1 MKKNKNIEMRICELL
16 GVKVFRKMAFG
27 LCDILAF
34 PLTIRMSK
42 EERHDFLYNSASNY
56 NLGKVKSLEDVKKFK
71 KQLFINSGIHVW
83 GLSVCLPNFLK
94 VIGGT
99 ASLST
104 AIINLTCIGI
114 NLYCIMLQRY
124 NGIRINQLIEKM
136 TPRYESQ
143 KDAIKEELR
152 KEDSLLLKHTYKIVD
167 KKERETS
174 ITFEDLIA
182 NANIEQLKQ
191 YREYLAHFQSI
202 NQSIQEN
209 DIYSAEHQVVVSM
222 PMEKHKTLKLEL
234 KPNKHNNG
242 AIN

>member
-1 MKKNKNIEMRICELL
+1 MKKNKNIEMRIYELL
-16 GVKVFRKMAFG
+16 GVKVFRKMVFG
-27 LCDILAF
+27 FRDILAF
-34 PLTIRMSK
+34 LLTIRMSK
-42 EERHDFLYNSASNY
+42 EERYNFLYNRASNY

-83 GLSVCLPNFLK
+83 ALSVCLPNFLK

-136 TPRYESQ
+136 TPRYERQ
-143 KDAIKEELR
+143 KDAMKEELR
-152 KEDSLLLKHTYKIVD
+152 KDDSLLLEHTYKIVD

-191 YREYLAHFQSI
+191 YLEYLAHFQSI
-202 NQSIQEN
+202 NQSTQEN
-209 DIYSAEHQVVVSM
+209 DISAEHQVVVSM
-222 PMEKHKTLKLEL
+222 PMEKHKILKLEL

>member
-1 MKKNKNIEMRICELL
+1 MKKNKNIEMRIYELF

-27 LCDILAF
+27 LRDILVF

-42 EERHDFLYNSASNY
+42 EERHNFLYNTASNY

-83 GLSVCLPNFLK
+83 ALSVLLPDFLK

-104 AIINLTCIGI
+104 VIINLTLIGI

-136 TPRYESQ
+136 TPRYERQ

-152 KEDSLLLKHTYKIVD
+152 KGDSLLLKHTYKIVD
-167 KKERETS
+167 KKEREID

-209 DIYSAEHQVVVSM
+209 DISAEHQVVVSM

>member
-1 MKKNKNIEMRICELL
+1 MKKNKNIEMRIYELL
-16 GVKVFRKMAFG
+16 GIKIFRKMAFG
-27 LCDILAF
+27 FRNLLSF
-34 PLTIRMSK
+34 SLTIRMNK
-42 EERHDFLYNSASNY
+42 EEKHNFLYNSASNY
-56 NLGKVKSLEDVKKFK
+56 SLGKVKRLEDVKKFK
-71 KQLFINSGIHVW
+71 KQLFINSGIHIW
-83 GLSVCLPNFLK
+83 GLLVCLPDFLK

-99 ASLST
+99 ASLSK

-124 NGIRINQLIEKM
+124 NGIRINRLIEKM
-136 TPRYESQ
+136 TPRYERQ

-202 NQSIQEN
+202 NQLIQEN
-209 DIYSAEHQVVVSM
+209 DISAEHQVVVSM

-234 KPNKHNNG
+234 KPNKKNNG